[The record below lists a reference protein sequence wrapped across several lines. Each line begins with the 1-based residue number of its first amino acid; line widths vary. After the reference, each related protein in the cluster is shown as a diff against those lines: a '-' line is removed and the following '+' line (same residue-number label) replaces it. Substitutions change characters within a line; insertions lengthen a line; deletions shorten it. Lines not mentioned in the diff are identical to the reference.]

1 MTANPVK
8 IIGWCHSKGRD
19 HGRKKVE
26 DFSKTTMWK
35 KSIAAEKERTN
46 SLVGKT
52 SLIVLT
58 LGAAVAVLAGVYF
71 FL

>member
-1 MTANPVK
+1 ME
-8 IIGWCHSKGRD
+8 D
-19 HGRKKVE
+19 KKVE

-35 KSIAAEKERTN
+35 KSIAAEKARTN